1 MAAAA
6 AERLVERAAQS
17 EKKVSHKKE
26 AMEAQAAEK
35 RARREALR
43 QAFFAARADMAATAR
58 QRKLEQVHFAIPV
71 ERQGYDAPPHI
82 PSSCMSQRWRY

>member
-1 MAAAA
+1 MLIPAGHQSSSSHPHFRRAQRDLERVAEAELRRRCMAAAA

-43 QAFFAARADMAATAR
+43 QAF
-58 QRKLEQVHFAIPV
+58 
-71 ERQGYDAPPHI
+71 
-82 PSSCMSQRWRY
+82 